1 MKNKLTFLALLMFV
15 ITSMSF
21 AQPYYVNDNSTAGD
35 VYTTAIGNDGNAGTA
50 AAPFLTI
57 NHAISVAAASDVIY
71 VDVGTYAETVSVT
84 KALTFRGAQFG
95 IDARSRSGSESII
108 SSSDVNGSIQIG
120 IAGTVNIDG
129 FTVSGSPAKAL
140 QVTGVTTNVIV
151 RNNIFNSAT
160 VDGINLFRAQNA
172 TVEYN
177 WVKGAVT
184 SGITAGD
191 DAGTTDSTDGVRTTA
206 TIRYNKIQNS
216 QYGITG
222 YQKGSTISYNEVI
235 GNATVGAGIGGQFYN
250 TAISNNTVHGYT
262 NGAGIAFNNPLPN
275 RADSHHV
282 NATLNKVYD
291 NSVGIYVNQAL
302 AGANILVNSNNIT
315 GNTSYGAAMVG
326 SSGTLNAT
334 NNWWGSAS
342 GPYHATTNTTGTGD
356 VVTDNV
362 DYNPWFGKDVSPG
375 LYAVGVSVVPDFTF
389 TTSVTGTLQVSSSPN
404 FASIVLSKTFVGPTG
419 SYAFSN
425 LDLTGS
431 LAGQYQLLNNTT
443 YYWRIYNA
451 PTVVDPST
459 PPPPFENYYTFKTVT
474 SSGLNLTTPSN
485 ASTITGGTIG
495 FSWYTTAYG
504 MLFDLQRDDGAG
516 GAFTTLV
523 SGTSDY
529 YYSYDGSGLTPGAT
543 YRWRVI
549 SKTPAGVVTNYSAI
563 RTFTMSGLPKPIASY
578 PKATTVYETS
588 PSLYWYLGT
597 YNTSV
602 TSYDVKYRRSDNSYP
617 VAPTPTPNN
626 LVGWF
631 NTGTT
636 DMYTAIPAT
645 LDAGY
650 TYYWQVRSTNGN
662 PAQSSL
668 WSTETWFKVYSS
680 VPSTAPV
687 PYPSWPVGGATSYIN
702 PPTLYWYLGTYAT
715 GLYFYVE
722 WSSDGFATVA
732 GNSGWF
738 ADNLYY
744 ALPTALASGTYSW
757 HVKSRIG
764 LAGSI
769 SAYSSTATFVI
780 PTSASSSA
788 TVPVVT
794 YPTGGATVYVL
805 NPTLGWYAYSTSTL
819 EFQVRIST
827 TSSVDSDGMLSN
839 PLAVSSTSW
848 TTSTSLDVASIPYT
862 LTAGAPYYWQV
873 RSRLVSTPSVVSAWS
888 YVASFATAASSSA
901 VVPLAGTPNFG
912 QPINNTTAVL
922 NWSLPVKS
930 NSYLNYNVEYSKNS
944 DFSNS
949 TVVKDIPE
957 KVTSLDGL
965 DKNSTYY
972 WRVLSKNTQGTSNY
986 SQAASFN
993 TGTVT
998 EVKEAEIIPSE
1009 FELSQN
1015 YPNPFNPTTVI
1026 KFSIPNSQFVTLK
1039 VYDMLGREI
1048 RTLLNA
1054 EKNAGTYSIDW
1065 NADDNL
1071 GLKVASGMYIYRI
1084 TAGNFVATKKM
1095 ALIK

>member
-108 SSSDVNGSIQIG
+108 SSSDVNGSIQIS

-129 FTVSGSPAKAL
+129 FTVSGSPVKAL

-151 RNNIFNSAT
+151 RNNIFDSAT

-315 GNTSYGAAMVG
+315 GNTSYGAAMGAG

-375 LYAVGVSVVPDFTF
+375 LYAVGVSVIPNFVFTG
-389 TTSVTGTLQVSSSPN
+389 SVTGKNIQISTNMGFTALVLNKTITGPSNAYTFSSGD
-404 FASIVLSKTFVGPTG
+404 LVG
-419 SYAFSN
+419 A
-425 LDLTGS
+425 
-431 LAGQYQLLNNTT
+431 LAGGYQLSNNTN
-443 YYWRIYNA
+443 YYWRIYDTGISSLLEPLN
-451 PTVVDPST
+451 

-504 MLFDLQRDDGAG
+504 MLFDLQYDDDPSFGSP
-516 GAFTTLV
+516 TTIA
-523 SGTSDY
+523 SDLSTT
-529 YYSYDGSGLTPGAT
+529 YYSFDASSLTPGST
-543 YRWRVI
+543 YKWRVI
-549 SKTPAGVVTNYSAI
+549 AKTPAGVVTNYSTI
-563 RTFTMSGLPKPIASY
+563 WSFTMSGLPTPIPSY
-578 PKATTVYETS
+578 PVGNATVYVTS
-588 PSLYWYLGT
+588 PTLYWYLGV

-602 TSYDVKYRRSDNSYP
+602 TSYHVKYWRNVGSSDP
-617 VAPTPTPNN
+617 GPPEVAQSN
-626 LVGWF
+626 LQGSF

-636 DMYTAIPAT
+636 DMYATITAT

-650 TYYWQVRSTNGN
+650 TYSWQVRSSNG
-662 PAQSSL
+662 AQTSA
-668 WSTETWFKVYSS
+668 WSTVKTFTVYSS
-680 VPSTAPV
+680 TPASAPV
-687 PYPSWPVGGATSYIN
+687 PVV
-702 PPTLYWYLGTYAT
+702 
-715 GLYFYVE
+715 FV
-722 WSSDGFATVA
+722 VA
-732 GNSGWF
+732 
-738 ADNLYY
+738 
-744 ALPTALASGTYSW
+744 
-757 HVKSRIG
+757 
-764 LAGSI
+764 
-769 SAYSSTATFVI
+769 
-780 PTSASSSA
+780 
-788 TVPVVT
+788 
-794 YPTGGATVYVL
+794 
-805 NPTLGWYAYSTSTL
+805 
-819 EFQVRIST
+819 
-827 TSSVDSDGMLSN
+827 
-839 PLAVSSTSW
+839 
-848 TTSTSLDVASIPYT
+848 
-862 LTAGAPYYWQV
+862 
-873 RSRLVSTPSVVSAWS
+873 
-888 YVASFATAASSSA
+888 
-901 VVPLAGTPNFG
+901 
-912 QPINNTTAVL
+912 
-922 NWSLPVKS
+922 
-930 NSYLNYNVEYSKNS
+930 
-944 DFSNS
+944 
-949 TVVKDIPE
+949 
-957 KVTSLDGL
+957 
-965 DKNSTYY
+965 
-972 WRVLSKNTQGTSNY
+972 
-986 SQAASFN
+986 
-993 TGTVT
+993 
-998 EVKEAEIIPSE
+998 
-1009 FELSQN
+1009 
-1015 YPNPFNPTTVI
+1015 
-1026 KFSIPNSQFVTLK
+1026 
-1039 VYDMLGREI
+1039 
-1048 RTLLNA
+1048 
-1054 EKNAGTYSIDW
+1054 
-1065 NADDNL
+1065 
-1071 GLKVASGMYIYRI
+1071 
-1084 TAGNFVATKKM
+1084 
-1095 ALIK
+1095 

>member
-1 MKNKLTFLALLMFV
+1 MKNKLTFFALLMLV

-21 AQPYYVNDNSTAGD
+21 AQSYYVNDSSTSGD
-35 VYTTAIGNDGNAGTA
+35 VYTTAVGNDANPGTA

-57 NHAISVAAASDVIY
+57 NHAISVAVAGDMIY
-71 VDVGTYAETVSVT
+71 VDVGTYAETVLVT
-84 KALTFRGAQFG
+84 KALTFKGAKFG
-95 IDARSRSGSESII
+95 VDARTRSGSESII
-108 SSSDVNGSIQIG
+108 SSSNASGSIQIG
-120 IAGTVNIDG
+120 PVAGTVTVDG
-129 FTVSGSPAKAL
+129 FTVSGSPVIAL

-160 VDGINLFRAQNA
+160 TDGINFFRAQNA

-177 WVKGAVT
+177 WVKGAGT

-191 DAGTTDSTDGVRTTA
+191 DNGTPSTLDGVLTTA
-206 TIRYNKIQNS
+206 TIRYNKVENS

-222 YQKGSTISYNEVI
+222 YQTGSTISYNEVI
-235 GNATVGAGIGGQFYN
+235 GNATLGAGIGGQFY
-250 TAISNNTVHGYT
+250 TTTISNNIVHGYT
-262 NGAGIAFNNPLPN
+262 NGAGIAFNNPLSTN
-275 RADSHHV
+275 RANSHDV
-282 NATLNKVYD
+282 TATQNKVYG
-291 NSVGIYVNQAL
+291 NSVGIYVNQPL
-302 AGANILVNSNNIT
+302 ATLNNVVHNNNIS
-315 GNTSYGAAMVG
+315 GNTSYGAAMDVG
-326 SSGTLNAT
+326 ASGTLDAT
-334 NNWWGSAS
+334 NNWWGSATGPS
-342 GPYHATTNTTGTGD
+342 GVGPGSGD
-356 VVTDNV
+356 AVSANVTYD
-362 DYNPWFGKDVSPG
+362 PWFGKNVSPG
-375 LYAVGVSVVPDFTF
+375 LYAVGVSVVPNFTF
-389 TTSVTGTLQVSSSPN
+389 TSAVTGTLQVSSTTD
-404 FASIVLSKTFVGPTG
+404 FTGIVLSKALAAVS
-419 SYAFSN
+419 SYTFSN

-443 YYWRIYNA
+443 YYWRIYNGG
-451 PTVVDPST
+451 VVDPST

-474 SSGLNLTTPSN
+474 SSGLNLTMPSN

-495 FSWYTTAYG
+495 FGWYTTAYG

-516 GAFTTLV
+516 GAFTTIV

-529 YYSYDGSGLTPGAT
+529 YYSYDGSSLTPGAT

-563 RTFTMSGLPKPIASY
+563 RTFTMAGLPQPIISY

-617 VAPTPTPNN
+617 GVPTTPDH

-650 TYYWQVRSTNGN
+650 TYYWQVRSTNG
-662 PAQSSL
+662 PQFSS

-680 VPSTAPV
+680 VPATAPV

-722 WSSDGFATVA
+722 WSSDGFTTVA

-738 ADNLYY
+738 ADNLYF
-744 ALPTALASGTYSW
+744 AMPTTLAAGTYSW

-764 LAGSI
+764 LAGSV
-769 SAYSSTATFVI
+769 STYSTTATFVI
-780 PTSASSSA
+780 PSSSSSSA
-788 TVPVVT
+788 AVPTLT

-805 NPTLGWYAYSTSTL
+805 NPTLNWYAYSTSAL

-827 TSSVDSDGMLSN
+827 TSSVDGSGMLSN

-848 TTSTSLDVASIPYT
+848 TTATSLDVASIPYT

-930 NSYLNYNVEYSKNS
+930 NSYLNYDVEYSKNS

-957 KVTSLDGL
+957 KVASLNGL

-998 EVKEAEIIPSE
+998 DVKEEQVIPAEFS
-1009 FELSQN
+1009 LSQN

-1048 RTLLNA
+1048 RTLLNS

-1065 NADDNL
+1065 NADNDL

-1095 ALIK
+1095 VLIK

>member
-1 MKNKLTFLALLMFV
+1 
-15 ITSMSF
+15 MSF
-21 AQPYYVNDNSTAGD
+21 AQPYYVNDASTAGD
-35 VYTTAIGNDGNAGTA
+35 VYTSAVGNDANPGTA

-57 NHAISVAAASDVIY
+57 NHAISIASSGDIIY
-71 VDVGTYAETVSVT
+71 VDVGTYAETVLVT
-84 KALTFRGAQFG
+84 KALTFRGARYG
-95 IDARSRSGSESII
+95 VDARGRVGNESII
-108 SSSDVNGSIQIG
+108 SSSNASGSIQIG
-120 IAGTVNIDG
+120 PVAGTVNIDG
-129 FTVSGSPAKAL
+129 FQVSGPPAKAL

-151 RNNIFNSAT
+151 RSNIFDSAT
-160 VDGINLFRAQNA
+160 ADGINLFRAQNA

-191 DAGTTDSTDGVRTTA
+191 DNGTPSTLDGVLTTA

-222 YQKGSTISYNEVI
+222 YQTGSTISYNEVI

-250 TAISNNTVHGYT
+250 TVISNNSVHSYT
-262 NGAGIAFNNPLPN
+262 NGAGIAFNPYPPN
-275 RADSHHV
+275 RADSHDV
-282 NATLNKVYD
+282 TATFNRVYD
-291 NSVGIYVNQAL
+291 NSAGIYVNQAL
-302 AGANILVNSNNIT
+302 AGTNISVNSNNIT
-315 GNTSYGAAMVG
+315 GNTSYGAAMDAG
-326 SSGTLNAT
+326 SSGTLDAT

-342 GPYHATTNTTGTGD
+342 GPYQATTNPSGTGD
-356 VVTDNV
+356 IVSANVTYD
-362 DYNPWFGKDVSPG
+362 PWFGKNVTPE
-375 LYAVGVSVVPDFTF
+375 LYAVGVSVVPNFVFTG
-389 TTSVTGTLQVSSSPN
+389 SVTGKNLQISTN
-404 FASIVLSKTFVGPTG
+404 TGFTALVLNKTITG
-419 SYAFSN
+419 SSYTFSSG
-425 LDLTGS
+425 DLVGA
-431 LAGQYQLLNNTT
+431 LAGGYQLSNNTN
-443 YYWRIYNA
+443 YYWRIYDTGTSSLLEPLN
-451 PTVVDPST
+451 

-474 SSGLNLTTPSN
+474 SAQLNLTMPTN
-485 ASTITGGTIG
+485 ASTVTGGTIN
-495 FSWYTTAYG
+495 FSWYTLAYG
-504 MLFDLQRDDGAG
+504 VLFDLQYDDDPLFGSP
-516 GAFTTLV
+516 TTIA
-523 SGTSDY
+523 SDLSIT
-529 YYSYDGSGLTPGAT
+529 YYSFDASSLTPGST
-543 YRWRVI
+543 YKWRVI
-549 SKTPAGVVTNYSAI
+549 AKTPAGVVTNYSSI
-563 RTFTMSGLPKPIASY
+563 WSFTMSGLPTPVPSY
-578 PKATTVYETS
+578 PIGNATVYVTS
-588 PSLYWYLGT
+588 PTLYWYLGT

-602 TSYDVKYRRSDNSYP
+602 TSYNVKYWRNTGSSDPGYP
-617 VAPTPTPNN
+617 PAVAQSN
-626 LVGWF
+626 LQGSF
-631 NTGTT
+631 NTGST
-636 DMYTAIPAT
+636 DMYATLTAS

-650 TYYWQVRSTNGN
+650 TYSWQVQSTNGVQTS
-662 PAQSSL
+662 A
-668 WSTETWFKVYSS
+668 WSTIKTFTVYSS
-680 VPSTAPV
+680 TPTSAPV

-764 LAGSI
+764 LAGSE

-827 TSSVDSDGMLSN
+827 TSSVDGDGMLSN

-912 QPINNTTAVL
+912 QPVNNTIAVL
-922 NWSLPVKS
+922 NWNLPVKS
-930 NSYLNYNVEYSKNS
+930 SSYLNYDVEFSKNS

-949 TVVKDIPE
+949 TVVRDIPE
-957 KVTSLDGL
+957 KVTSLNGL

-972 WRVLSKNTQGTSNY
+972 WRVLSKNSTGSVSNY
-986 SQAASFN
+986 SQTASFN
-993 TGTVT
+993 TGTT
-998 EVKEAEIIPSE
+998 TDVKEDQVVPTE
-1009 FELSQN
+1009 FSLLQN
-1015 YPNPFNPTTVI
+1015 YPNPFNPTTII

-1039 VYDMLGREI
+1039 VYDMLGREVK
-1048 RTLLNA
+1048 TLISQ
-1054 EKNAGTYSIDW
+1054 EMNAGTHTINW
-1065 NADDNL
+1065 NADNNL
-1071 GLKVASGMYIYRI
+1071 GSKISSGMYVYRI
-1084 TAGNFVATKKM
+1084 TAGNFVSTKKM
-1095 ALIK
+1095 VLIK

>member
-1 MKNKLTFLALLMFV
+1 MKKLITLLIFIPMFL
-15 ITSMSF
+15 S
-21 AQPYYVNDNSTAGD
+21 AQTTRNVPGAYATIQSAINAAVSGD
-35 VYTTAIGNDGNAGTA
+35 IINVAAGTYTED
-50 AAPFLTI
+50 LTI
-57 NHAISVAAASDVIY
+57 P
-71 VDVGTYAETVSVT
+71 VGKTGLEIV
-84 KALTFRGAQFG
+84 GA
-95 IDARSRSGSESII
+95 GS
-108 SSSDVNGSIQIG
+108 
-120 IAGTVNIDG
+120 
-129 FTVSGSPAKAL
+129 
-140 QVTGVTTNVIV
+140 
-151 RNNIFNSAT
+151 
-160 VDGINLFRAQNA
+160 
-172 TVEYN
+172 
-177 WVKGAVT
+177 
-184 SGITAGD
+184 
-191 DAGTTDSTDGVRTTA
+191 
-206 TIRYNKIQNS
+206 
-216 QYGITG
+216 
-222 YQKGSTISYNEVI
+222 GSTIIQGVDRVLSTSFPLADPNIDISGNGTKIHGFTIQNPSWLNNYYSSGMVI
-235 GNATVGAGIGGQFYN
+235 GATNVEIYNNAFKVAGSDDLNDVSQGLQTVFN
-250 TAISNNTVHGYT
+250 VDISGLNIHNNTFTHLAASVAGYE
-262 NGAGIAFNNPLPN
+262 
-275 RADSHHV
+275 
-282 NATLNKVYD
+282 
-291 NSVGIYVNQAL
+291 GIYVNKNS
-302 AGANILVNSNNIT
+302 GVGTITITNNTFSGEILRAITTEASSTTISNNSIITSLAPGFPGGWQGINVTYANGLGTVSTISVT
-315 GNTSYGAAMVG
+315 GNTVKGTGSGGFQYGVSVGAAANNNILTAISITNNTIQGNERGIRVREDAG
-326 SSGTLNAT
+326 QVTATSNNLSTNTVYGIDNTDAGTMTAT

-342 GPYHATTNTTGTGD
+342 GPSGVGPGTGTA
-356 VVTDNV
+356 VTANV
-362 DYNPWFGKDVSPG
+362 TYDPWFGKNVSPG
-375 LYAVGVSVVPDFTF
+375 LYAVGVSVI
-389 TTSVTGTLQVSSSPN
+389 PN
-404 FASIVLSKTFVGPTG
+404 FAFTG
-419 SYAFSN
+419 SVISKNLQISTNTGFTALVLNKTISGTSYTFSSG
-425 LDLTGS
+425 DLINA
-431 LAGQYQLLNNTT
+431 LAGGYQLSNNTT
-443 YYWRIYNA
+443 YYWRIYDTGTSSLLEPLN
-451 PTVVDPST
+451 

-474 SSGLNLTTPSN
+474 SSGLNLTTPTN
-485 ASTITGGTIG
+485 ASTISGGTIG

-516 GAFTTLV
+516 GAFTTIV

-563 RTFTMSGLPKPIASY
+563 RTFTMSGLPTPIPSY
-578 PKATTVYETS
+578 PIGNATVYVTS
-588 PSLYWYLGT
+588 PTLYWYLGT

-602 TSYDVKYRRSDNSYP
+602 TSYNIKYWRNVGSSDPGYP
-617 VAPTPTPNN
+617 PAVAQSN
-626 LVGWF
+626 LQGSF
-631 NTGTT
+631 NTGASDT
-636 DMYTAIPAT
+636 YSALTAS
-645 LDAGY
+645 LDPGY
-650 TYYWQVRSTNGN
+650 TYSWQV
-662 PAQSSL
+662 QSSNGAQTSA
-668 WSTETWFKVYSS
+668 WSSVKTFTVYSS
-680 VPSTAPV
+680 TPASAPV

-827 TSSVDSDGMLSN
+827 TSSVDGDGMLSN

-848 TTSTSLDVASIPYT
+848 TTATSLDVASIPYT

-888 YVASFATAASSSA
+888 FVASFATAASSSA

-930 NSYLNYNVEYSKNS
+930 NSYLNYDVEYSKNS

-957 KVTSLDGL
+957 KVTSLNGL

-986 SQAASFN
+986 SQAASFQ

-1054 EKNAGTYSIDW
+1054 EKTAGTYSIDW
-1065 NADDNL
+1065 NAEDNL

-1095 ALIK
+1095 VLIK